1 MKISRRDFCS
11 SVASAALLGCTA
23 KTHPPLPEGELLG
36 ASAELG
42 HRLRDGPAFPE
53 PTQSIRVASLIM
65 GGGVAGLS
73 CAWWLQKQGYQD
85 FAVLE
90 LESTVG
96 GNARGGGNAT
106 TRYPWGAHYLP
117 LPGQDAVYV
126 RLLLAELGVLKGD
139 PLAVRPEYDERYL
152 CHTPQD
158 RLFINGHWQDGVV
171 PVFGVN
177 DADIAQYRR
186 FDAAMNRFKALR
198 GADGRW
204 AFTIPAALSS
214 RDPQLLALDQM
225 SMYDWLVLNGYT
237 APTLHWYANYACRDD
252 FGSDYHIVS
261 AWAGIHY
268 FAGRRGMAANASD
281 ETDLTWP
288 EGNAWL
294 TERMAQPLGDKVRTG
309 QMVFRIASDARQ
321 VTVDAWLPREQRSV
335 RYVAERAVW
344 AAQAGFLRHVWPD
357 MPAAWREAAQS
368 ISYAPWLTAN
378 LALREHPPQTGN
390 IPLSWDNIIYDSPAL
405 GYVVATH
412 QHIRQREQPTVFTY
426 YRALHE
432 ASPRTGRQRLMETSR
447 EQWAQEI
454 LAELSLVHPDIR
466 RLCTRLDVW
475 RWGHAMA
482 QPRARWLHGPQRA
495 LLQKPQPRL
504 MMAHADLSGFSLF
517 EEANYWGVQAANWLM
532 GRLRNGKFDHEL

>member
-1 MKISRRDFCS
+1 MKISRRDFCAG
-11 SVASAALLGCTA
+11 VASATLLGCTA
-23 KTHPPLPEGELLG
+23 KSTPPLPPGELLG
-36 ASAELG
+36 ANAQLG
-42 HRLRDGPAFPE
+42 HKLRDGASFPE
-53 PTQSIRVASLIM
+53 PAQTLSLASLVI

-73 CAWWLQKQGYQD
+73 CAWWLQKQGYGD
-85 FAVLE
+85 FALLE
-90 LESTVG
+90 LEAETG
-96 GNARGGGNAT
+96 GNARGGGNAA

-139 PLAVRPEYDERYL
+139 PLAARPVYDERYL

-171 PVFGVN
+171 PVFGVS
-177 DADIAQYRR
+177 DTDMAQHRH
-186 FDAAMNRFKALR
+186 FEAAMNRFKTLR
-198 GADGRW
+198 GQDGRW

-214 RDPQLLALDQM
+214 RDPKLLALDQM

-268 FAGRRGMAANASD
+268 FAGRRGTAANASD

-294 TERMAQPLGDKVRTG
+294 TERMARKLGAHVHSG
-309 QMVFRIASDARQ
+309 QMVYRISSGERQ
-321 VTVDAWLPREQRSV
+321 VTVDAWLPAENRSV
-335 RYVAERAVW
+335 RYLAERVVW
-344 AAQAGFLRHVWPD
+344 AAPVGFLSHVWPD
-357 MPAAWREAAQS
+357 MPASWQSAAQS
-368 ISYAPWLTAN
+368 FSYAPWLTAN
-378 LALREHPPQTGN
+378 LSLREHPPQRGN

-412 QHIRQREQPTVFTY
+412 QHIRQREAPTVFTY
-426 YRALHE
+426 YRALHDT
-432 ASPRTGRQRLMETSR
+432 SPRAGRQRLQETTR

-454 LAELSLVHPDIR
+454 LAELSQVHPEISQ
-466 RLCTRLDVW
+466 LCTRLDVW

-482 QPRARWLHGPQRA
+482 QPRARWLHSPQRA
-495 LLQKPQPRL
+495 LLQKPQARL
-504 MMAHADLSGFSLF
+504 MIAHADLSGFSLF
-517 EEANYWGVQAANWLM
+517 EEANYWGVQAAQWLM
-532 GRLRNGKFDHEL
+532 EGLPSGRFDHER